1 MTLIHEEM
9 YMEQMLFIKDVVNQS
24 QKVKISQQS
33 CCSSLFN
40 KTLARTVLSPFLFP
54 PIFREGDNF

>member
-24 QKVKISQQS
+24 QKVKISQ
-33 CCSSLFN
+33 
-40 KTLARTVLSPFLFP
+40 
-54 PIFREGDNF
+54 